1 MTAMRERPLIAALV
15 RNRRHTFIP
24 PATEDQFSTEHIDWY
39 AVERAISGEDPR
51 PRLNE
56 DELREA
62 ALWLRRHNMP
72 RATVSVHLCVYE
84 RLVKEWEAEAGLL
97 TPDQLCTHDGCR
109 KARAGRGLCTFHL
122 TADRK
127 WRQAIASLEV
137 AA

>member
-1 MTAMRERPLIAALV
+1 MTEQLLGGRVRGHRP
-15 RNRRHTFIP
+15 TFVP
-24 PATEDQFSTEHIDWY
+24 PTTEDEFSTETIDWY

-51 PRLNE
+51 PPLNQ

-62 ALWLRRHNMP
+62 ALWLRRHDIP
-72 RATVSVHLCVYE
+72 RAAVSTRLCVYE
-84 RLVKEWEAEAGLL
+84 RLVREWEAEAGMLD
-97 TPDQLCTHDGCR
+97 PDQLCTRDGCG
-109 KARAGRGLCTFHL
+109 KARAGRGLCTVHL